1 MDFVYHVSWVWRIV
15 QRFSTSFR
23 GAIRCHRIL
32 RIISVLWL
40 PATIFEK
47 LGIQGSLLQ
56 DLARKGFCWNR
67 IVKISYLT
75 FFCWW
80 WFLIV
85 FGVFFSWRY
94 SSNGTKDQL
103 CEEVCLLLAKGF
115 RSQRLAVRKELT
127 KMLNRRGGRMI
138 WFAEL
143 DIQFMYL
150 CCIIYTHIIYYTYIH
165 ISYAK
170 GPWKGFALGGLRGM
184 QWAVSAKVFSE
195 MA

>member
-1 MDFVYHVSWVWRIV
+1 MSQNPQNHWV
-15 QRFSTSFR
+15 FR
-23 GAIRCHRIL
+23 
-32 RIISVLWL
+32 VLWL
-40 PATIFEK
+40 PATIVEK

-80 WFLIV
+80 WFLIA
-85 FGVFFSWRY
+85 FGVVFSWRY
-94 SSNGTKDQL
+94 SSNDTKYSEFTSRTSTRTSSARRFAY
-103 CEEVCLLLAKGF
+103 C
-115 RSQRLAVRKELT
+115 SQRAVEVRDWQSARSWLRCWRDAGVE
-127 KMLNRRGGRMI
+127 
-138 WFAEL
+138 WFSSRSWT
-143 DIQFMYL
+143 YSV
-150 CCIIYTHIIYYTYIH
+150 CIYAVLYIHVIYYTYIH

-170 GPWKGFALGGLRGM
+170 GPWKGFALGGPRGM